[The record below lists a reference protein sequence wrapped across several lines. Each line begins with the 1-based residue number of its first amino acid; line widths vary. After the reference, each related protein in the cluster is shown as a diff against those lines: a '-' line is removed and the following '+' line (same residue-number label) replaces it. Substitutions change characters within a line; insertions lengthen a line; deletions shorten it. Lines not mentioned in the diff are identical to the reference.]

1 MYEVI
6 KRCGTYI
13 YNGEYYSATRKNEM
27 MPFASTWMNIETIIR
42 RDVSQTEKGKYHM
55 ISLICEIKKDANT
68 LIYKTEKDWQTLK
81 PNVLLSINLIEEW
94 REGINLQF
102 WINMHTTIS
111 KIDNQQGHIV

>member
-1 MYEVI
+1 
-6 KRCGTYI
+6 
-13 YNGEYYSATRKNEM
+13 
-27 MPFASTWMNIETIIR
+27 MNTETIIW
-42 RDVSQTEKGKYHM
+42 RDVSQRERQ
-55 ISLICEIKKDANT
+55 ISYDITNMWNKKKDANT

-81 PNVLLSINLIEEW
+81 TNVLLSINLIEEW